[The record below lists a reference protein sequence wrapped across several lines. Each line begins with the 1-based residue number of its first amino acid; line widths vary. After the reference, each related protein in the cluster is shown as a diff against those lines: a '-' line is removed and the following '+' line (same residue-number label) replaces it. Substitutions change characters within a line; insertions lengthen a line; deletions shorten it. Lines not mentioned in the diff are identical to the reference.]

1 MYLFVCRCLDFDKVC
16 RHKYHKTKSYISYV
30 FIFCRCLD
38 LDKVCSK
45 LRENKVI
52 YFICIYLS
60 VGVVTSTK
68 SAQNYEKTKLY
79 ISYVFICLQC
89 FLTSTKSA
97 DTCICSYSIFA
108 NDFTLFGLNVN
119 FNRYGISVP
128 QMTTDMFHLL

>member
-1 MYLFVCRCLDFDKVC
+1 MYLFV
-16 RHKYHKTKSYISYV
+16 S
-30 FIFCRCLD
+30 RCLD

-45 LRENKVI
+45 QRQNKVI

-60 VGVVTSTK
+60 VGV
-68 SAQNYEKTKLY
+68 
-79 ISYVFICLQC
+79 
-89 FLTSTKSA
+89 LTSTKSA